1 MLSFLVWEI
10 KVPGSCLSLPCVA
23 GRIDSQKRTPGFW
36 PAVQKK
42 SRLTEDGTRGVMGSD
57 LQRWGGRTTGK

>member
-1 MLSFLVWEI
+1 MLPFLVWEI
-10 KVPGSCLSLPCVA
+10 KVPGSCPSLLCVA

-42 SRLTEDGTRGVMGSD
+42 SGQQRMETRGVRGSD
-57 LQRWGGRTTGK
+57 LQRWRGRTTGK